1 MFPEAESRLE
11 ISKRLCSEAEIL
23 LEQSGE
29 LMVEAERTLQ
39 HAKMLRRNILRALD
53 ASTQI

>member
-11 ISKRLCSEAEIL
+11 VSKHLCSEAEIL

-29 LMVEAERTLQ
+29 LMVEAERTLK
-39 HAKMLRRNILRALD
+39 HAKMLCREQIVGLD
-53 ASTQI
+53 ASTHI